1 MPPTKDE
8 LQERGYLVQECEA
21 FCGKKYSTETDVRF
35 RAALEKRLYQ
45 LLPELMP
52 AQLVRLVKATCK
64 VDYPSA
70 IDRNFHDQIMR
81 RLGTLHRLSEVRKI
95 DIPGSWMN
103 DRHGRAVLV
112 PAARP

>member
-1 MPPTKDE
+1 MQQSKEE

-21 FCGKKYSTETDVRF
+21 FCGKKYSTETDIRF
-35 RAALEKRLYQ
+35 RAALEKRLYL

-70 IDRNFHDQIMR
+70 VDRNFHDQIMR
-81 RLGTLHRLSEVRKI
+81 RLGTMHRLSEVRKVE
-95 DIPGSWMN
+95 IPGSWMN
-103 DRHGRAVLV
+103 DRHGRAVLAPPV
-112 PAARP
+112 KV